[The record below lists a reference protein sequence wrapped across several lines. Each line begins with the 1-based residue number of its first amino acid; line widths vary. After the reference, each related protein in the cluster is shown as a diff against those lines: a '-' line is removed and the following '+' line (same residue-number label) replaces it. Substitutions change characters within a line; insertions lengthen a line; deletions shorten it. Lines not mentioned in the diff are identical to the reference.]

1 MDKKGILLEQKRAEL
16 QVKLTILQENI
27 NNLKNELSNEG
38 QNSNLNNIE
47 DTMTNPHLQN
57 LISLSNEYKAA
68 NELYKLKQFEKNSLE
83 NQIQAEK
90 KELEKMKKICTDL
103 VQQRTSLE
111 QENLFYQKKTK
122 ELEDKLNFQN
132 NKLFEIRNKKDILK
146 QEIDIL
152 KNEHISNTKF
162 KYDNEIIEKNKNNQ
176 REYIDGQLNT
186 NEKRIQVLQ
195 IKIDNL
201 NKEIFELESGIKD
214 ILKEN
219 EDMNY
224 YNIDIEKKILTIGES
239 SKAYNEKINILQR
252 EIDDTKDYINNSKKE
267 KKILEK
273 KLEQLAEI
281 LEKINSTN
289 VKINANLNIIKK
301 SLEKKAEFMKKEEDY
316 YSNCDKVK
324 QKIIETCKEIIFYLF
339 LRWLFLN

>member
-47 DTMTNPHLQN
+47 DPMANPHLQN

-316 YSNCDKVK
+316 YTNCDKVK
-324 QKIIETCKEIIFYLF
+324 QKIIETCKEINSYSDLI
-339 LRWLFLN
+339 

>member
-47 DTMTNPHLQN
+47 DPSSNPHLQN

-68 NELYKLKQFEKNSLE
+68 NELFKLKQFEKNSLE
-83 NQIQAEK
+83 NQIKAEK
-90 KELEKMKKICTDL
+90 QELEKMKKICTNL
-103 VQQRTSLE
+103 IQQRTSLE
-111 QENLFYQKKTK
+111 QENLFYQKKAK

-132 NKLFEIRNKKDILK
+132 NKLFEIKNRKEILK
-146 QEIDIL
+146 QEVDIL

-162 KYDNEIIEKNKNNQ
+162 KYDNEIVEKNKNNQ
-176 REYIDGQLNT
+176 REYIDEQLNT

-239 SKAYNEKINILQR
+239 SKAYNEKINIIQR
-252 EIDDTKDYINNSKKE
+252 EIDDTKDYINNSKRE
-267 KKILEK
+267 KKNLEK

-301 SLEKKAEFMKKEEDY
+301 SLEKKEEFMKKEEDY
-316 YSNCDKVK
+316 YTNCDKIK
-324 QKIIETCKEIIFYLF
+324 QKIIETCKEINSYSDL
-339 LRWLFLN
+339 L

>member
-1 MDKKGILLEQKRAEL
+1 MDKSDILLEQKRAEL

-27 NNLKNELSNEG
+27 NNLKNELSNEE
-38 QNSNLNNIE
+38 QNLNNSE
-47 DTMTNPHLQN
+47 DPVYNPQFSN
-57 LISLSNEYKAA
+57 LVSLSNEYNSA

-83 NQIQAEK
+83 NELKTQK
-90 KELEKMKKICTDL
+90 KDLEKMKKICTDL
-103 VQQRTSLE
+103 IQQKTSLE
-111 QENLFYQKKTK
+111 QENLFYQKKSK
-122 ELEDKLNFQN
+122 ELEDKLNFQKNKIFELN
-132 NKLFEIRNKKDILK
+132 NKKETLK
-146 QEIDIL
+146 QEVDLL

-162 KYDNEIIEKNKNNQ
+162 KYDNEIVEKNKNSQ
-176 REYIDGQLNT
+176 REYIDDQINT

-201 NKEIFELESGIKD
+201 NKEIFGLENDIKN

-239 SKAYNEKINILQR
+239 SKAYNEKINIIQR
-252 EIDDTKDYINNSKKE
+252 EIDDTKDYIINSKKE
-267 KKILEK
+267 KKVLEK

-281 LEKINSTN
+281 LEKINSAN
-289 VKINANLNIIKK
+289 IKINANLNIIKK

-316 YSNCDKVK
+316 YKNCDKVK
-324 QKIIETCKEIIFYLF
+324 QKIIETCKEINSYSDLI
-339 LRWLFLN
+339 

>member
-16 QVKLTILQENI
+16 QVKLAILQENI

-47 DTMTNPHLQN
+47 DPMANPHLQN

-68 NELYKLKQFEKNSLE
+68 NELYKLKQFVKNSLE

-201 NKEIFELESGIKD
+201 NKEIF
-214 ILKEN
+214 
-219 EDMNY
+219 
-224 YNIDIEKKILTIGES
+224 
-239 SKAYNEKINILQR
+239 
-252 EIDDTKDYINNSKKE
+252 
-267 KKILEK
+267 
-273 KLEQLAEI
+273 
-281 LEKINSTN
+281 
-289 VKINANLNIIKK
+289 
-301 SLEKKAEFMKKEEDY
+301 
-316 YSNCDKVK
+316 
-324 QKIIETCKEIIFYLF
+324 
-339 LRWLFLN
+339 

>member
-1 MDKKGILLEQKRAEL
+1 MDKSDILLEQKRAEL

-27 NNLKNELSNEG
+27 NNLKNELSNEE
-38 QNSNLNNIE
+38 QNLNNSE
-47 DTMTNPHLQN
+47 DPVYNSQFSN
-57 LISLSNEYKAA
+57 LVSLSNEYNSA

-83 NQIQAEK
+83 NELKTQK
-90 KELEKMKKICTDL
+90 KDLEKMKKICTDL
-103 VQQRTSLE
+103 IQQKTSLE
-111 QENLFYQKKTK
+111 QENLFYQKKSK
-122 ELEDKLNFQN
+122 ELEDKLNFQK
-132 NKLFEIRNKKDILK
+132 NKIFELSNKKETLK
-146 QEIDIL
+146 QEVDIL

-162 KYDNEIIEKNKNNQ
+162 KYDNEIVEKNKNSQ
-176 REYIDGQLNT
+176 REYIDDQINT

-201 NKEIFELESGIKD
+201 NKEIFGLENDIKN

-239 SKAYNEKINILQR
+239 SKAYNEKINIIQR
-252 EIDDTKDYINNSKKE
+252 EIDDTKDYIINSKKE
-267 KKILEK
+267 KKVLEK

-281 LEKINSTN
+281 LEKINSAN
-289 VKINANLNIIKK
+289 IKINANLNIIKK

-316 YSNCDKVK
+316 YKNCDKVK
-324 QKIIETCKEIIFYLF
+324 QKIIETCKEINSYSDLI
-339 LRWLFLN
+339 

>member
-47 DTMTNPHLQN
+47 DPTANSHLQN

-83 NQIQAEK
+83 NQIKTEK
-90 KELEKMKKICTDL
+90 QELEKMKKICTNL
-103 VQQRTSLE
+103 IQQRTSLE
-111 QENLFYQKKTK
+111 QENLFYQKKAK

-132 NKLFEIRNKKDILK
+132 NKLFEIKNRKEILK
-146 QEIDIL
+146 QEVDIL

-162 KYDNEIIEKNKNNQ
+162 KYDNEIVEKNKNNQ
-176 REYIDGQLNT
+176 REYIDEQLNT

-239 SKAYNEKINILQR
+239 SKAYNEKINIIQR
-252 EIDDTKDYINNSKKE
+252 EIDDTKDYINNSKRE
-267 KKILEK
+267 KKNLEK

-301 SLEKKAEFMKKEEDY
+301 SLEKKEEFMKKEEDY
-316 YSNCDKVK
+316 YTNCDKIK
-324 QKIIETCKEIIFYLF
+324 QKIIETCKEINSYSDL
-339 LRWLFLN
+339 L

>member
-1 MDKKGILLEQKRAEL
+1 MDKSDILLEQKRAEL

-27 NNLKNELSNEG
+27 NNLKNELSNEE
-38 QNSNLNNIE
+38 QNLNNSE
-47 DTMTNPHLQN
+47 DPVYNPQFSN
-57 LISLSNEYKAA
+57 LVSLSNEYNSA

-83 NQIQAEK
+83 NELKTQK
-90 KELEKMKKICTDL
+90 KDLEKMKKICTDL
-103 VQQRTSLE
+103 IQQKTSLE
-111 QENLFYQKKTK
+111 QENLFYQKKSK
-122 ELEDKLNFQN
+122 ELEDKLNFQKNKIFELN
-132 NKLFEIRNKKDILK
+132 NKKETLK
-146 QEIDIL
+146 QEVDIL

-162 KYDNEIIEKNKNNQ
+162 KYDNEIAEKNKNSQ
-176 REYIDGQLNT
+176 REYIDDQINT

-201 NKEIFELESGIKD
+201 NKEIFGLENDIKN

-239 SKAYNEKINILQR
+239 SKAYNEKINIIQR
-252 EIDDTKDYINNSKKE
+252 EIDDTKDYIINSKKE
-267 KKILEK
+267 KKVLEK

-281 LEKINSTN
+281 LEKINSAN
-289 VKINANLNIIKK
+289 IKINANLNIIKK

-316 YSNCDKVK
+316 YKNCDKVK
-324 QKIIETCKEIIFYLF
+324 QKIIETCKEINSYSDLI
-339 LRWLFLN
+339 

>member
-1 MDKKGILLEQKRAEL
+1 MDKNEILLEQKRAEL

-27 NNLKNELSNEG
+27 NNLKNELSNDV
-38 QNSNLNNIE
+38 QNLNLNNSE
-47 DTMTNPHLQN
+47 DPVYNPQFSN
-57 LISLSNEYKAA
+57 LMSLSNEYNSA

-83 NQIQAEK
+83 N
-90 KELEKMKKICTDL
+90 ELKTQTKDFEKMKKICTDL
-103 VQQRTSLE
+103 IQQKTSLE

-122 ELEDKLNFQN
+122 ELEDKLNFQKNKIFELN
-132 NKLFEIRNKKDILK
+132 NKKETLK
-146 QEIDIL
+146 QEVDIL

-162 KYDNEIIEKNKNNQ
+162 KYDNEIVEKNKNSQ
-176 REYIDGQLNT
+176 REYIDGQINT

-201 NKEIFELESGIKD
+201 NKEIFGLENDIKK

-239 SKAYNEKINILQR
+239 SKAYNEKINIIQR
-252 EIDDTKDYINNSKKE
+252 EIDDTKDYISNSKKE
-267 KKILEK
+267 KKVFEK

-281 LEKINSTN
+281 LEKINSAN

-316 YSNCDKVK
+316 YKNCDKVK
-324 QKIIETCKEIIFYLF
+324 QKIIETCKEINIF
-339 LRWLFLN
+339 

>member
-47 DTMTNPHLQN
+47 DPMANPHLQN

-267 KKILEK
+267 KKMLEK

-324 QKIIETCKEIIFYLF
+324 QKIIETCKEINSYSDLI
-339 LRWLFLN
+339 

>member
-1 MDKKGILLEQKRAEL
+1 MDKNEILLEQKRAEL

-27 NNLKNELSNEG
+27 NNLKNELSNDV
-38 QNSNLNNIE
+38 QNINLNNSE
-47 DTMTNPHLQN
+47 DPVYNPQFSN
-57 LISLSNEYKAA
+57 LISLSNEYNSA

-83 NQIQAEK
+83 NELKTQK
-90 KELEKMKKICTDL
+90 KDLEKMKKICTDL
-103 VQQRTSLE
+103 IQQKTSLE

-122 ELEDKLNFQN
+122 ELEDKLNFQKNKIFELN
-132 NKLFEIRNKKDILK
+132 NKKETLKK
-146 QEIDIL
+146 EVDIL

-162 KYDNEIIEKNKNNQ
+162 KYDNEIVEKNKNSQ
-176 REYIDGQLNT
+176 REYIDGQINT

-201 NKEIFELESGIKD
+201 NKEIFGLENDIKN

-239 SKAYNEKINILQR
+239 SKAYNEKINIIQR
-252 EIDDTKDYINNSKKE
+252 EIDDTKDYISNSKKE
-267 KKILEK
+267 KKGLEK

-281 LEKINSTN
+281 LEKINSAN

-316 YSNCDKVK
+316 YKNCDKVK
-324 QKIIETCKEIIFYLF
+324 QKIIETCKEINSYSDLI
-339 LRWLFLN
+339 

>member
-1 MDKKGILLEQKRAEL
+1 MDKNEILLEQKRAEL

-27 NNLKNELSNEG
+27 NNLKNELSNDV
-38 QNSNLNNIE
+38 QNINLNNSE
-47 DTMTNPHLQN
+47 DPVYNPQFSN
-57 LISLSNEYKAA
+57 LISLSNEYNSA

-83 NQIQAEK
+83 NELKTQK
-90 KELEKMKKICTDL
+90 KDLEKMKKICTDL
-103 VQQRTSLE
+103 IQQKTSLE

-122 ELEDKLNFQN
+122 ELEDKLSFQKNKIFELN
-132 NKLFEIRNKKDILK
+132 NKKETLK
-146 QEIDIL
+146 QEVDIL

-162 KYDNEIIEKNKNNQ
+162 KYDNEIVEKNKNSQ
-176 REYIDGQLNT
+176 REYIDGQINT

-201 NKEIFELESGIKD
+201 NKEIFGLENDIKN

-239 SKAYNEKINILQR
+239 SKAYNEKINIIQR
-252 EIDDTKDYINNSKKE
+252 EIDDTKDYISNSKKE
-267 KKILEK
+267 KKVLEK

-281 LEKINSTN
+281 LEKINSAN
-289 VKINANLNIIKK
+289 IKINANLNIIKK

-316 YSNCDKVK
+316 YKNCDKVK
-324 QKIIETCKEIIFYLF
+324 QKIIETCKEINSYSDLI
-339 LRWLFLN
+339 

>member
-1 MDKKGILLEQKRAEL
+1 MDKKGILLEQKRAAL

-47 DTMTNPHLQN
+47 DPSSNPHLQN

-68 NELYKLKQFEKNSLE
+68 NELFKLKQFEKNSLE
-83 NQIQAEK
+83 NQIKAEK
-90 KELEKMKKICTDL
+90 QELEKMKKICTNL
-103 VQQRTSLE
+103 IQQRTSLE
-111 QENLFYQKKTK
+111 QENLFYQKKAK

-146 QEIDIL
+146 QEVDIL

-162 KYDNEIIEKNKNNQ
+162 KYDNEIVEKNKNNQ
-176 REYIDGQLNT
+176 REYIDEQLNT

-252 EIDDTKDYINNSKKE
+252 EIDDTKDYINNSKRE
-267 KKILEK
+267 KKNLEK

-289 VKINANLNIIKK
+289 VKINANLNII
-301 SLEKKAEFMKKEEDY
+301 
-316 YSNCDKVK
+316 
-324 QKIIETCKEIIFYLF
+324 
-339 LRWLFLN
+339 

>member
-47 DTMTNPHLQN
+47 DPMANPHLQN

-267 KKILEK
+267 KKMLEK

-316 YSNCDKVK
+316 YANCDKVK
-324 QKIIETCKEIIFYLF
+324 QKIIETCKEINSYSDLI
-339 LRWLFLN
+339 

>member
-1 MDKKGILLEQKRAEL
+1 MDKSDILLEQKRAEL

-27 NNLKNELSNEG
+27 NNLKNELSNEE
-38 QNSNLNNIE
+38 QNLNNSE
-47 DTMTNPHLQN
+47 DPVYNPQFSN
-57 LISLSNEYKAA
+57 LVSLSNEYNSA

-83 NQIQAEK
+83 NELKTQK
-90 KELEKMKKICTDL
+90 KDLEKMKKICTDL
-103 VQQRTSLE
+103 IQQKTSLE
-111 QENLFYQKKTK
+111 QENLFYQKKSK
-122 ELEDKLNFQN
+122 ELEDKLNFQKNKIFELN
-132 NKLFEIRNKKDILK
+132 NKKETLK
-146 QEIDIL
+146 QEVDIL

-162 KYDNEIIEKNKNNQ
+162 KYDNEIVEKNKNSQ
-176 REYIDGQLNT
+176 REYIDDQINT

-201 NKEIFELESGIKD
+201 NKEIFGLENDIKN

-239 SKAYNEKINILQR
+239 SKAYNEKINIIQR
-252 EIDDTKDYINNSKKE
+252 EIDDTKDYIINSKKE
-267 KKILEK
+267 KKVLEK

-281 LEKINSTN
+281 LEKINSAN
-289 VKINANLNIIKK
+289 IKINANLNIIKK

-316 YSNCDKVK
+316 YKNCDKVK
-324 QKIIETCKEIIFYLF
+324 QKIIETCKEINSYSDLI
-339 LRWLFLN
+339 

>member
-1 MDKKGILLEQKRAEL
+1 MDKSDILLEQKRAEL

-27 NNLKNELSNEG
+27 NNLKNELSSEE
-38 QNSNLNNIE
+38 QNLNNSE
-47 DTMTNPHLQN
+47 DPVYNPQFSN
-57 LISLSNEYKAA
+57 LVSLTNEYNSA

-83 NQIQAEK
+83 NELKTQK
-90 KELEKMKKICTDL
+90 KDLEKMKKICTDL
-103 VQQRTSLE
+103 IQQKTSLE
-111 QENLFYQKKTK
+111 QENLFYQKKSK
-122 ELEDKLNFQN
+122 ELEDKLNFQKNKIFELN
-132 NKLFEIRNKKDILK
+132 NKKETLK
-146 QEIDIL
+146 QEVDIL

-162 KYDNEIIEKNKNNQ
+162 KYDNEIAEKNKNSQ
-176 REYIDGQLNT
+176 REYIDDQINT

-201 NKEIFELESGIKD
+201 NKEIFGLENDIKN

-239 SKAYNEKINILQR
+239 SKAYNEKINIIQR
-252 EIDDTKDYINNSKKE
+252 EIDDTKDYIINSKKE
-267 KKILEK
+267 KKVLEK

-281 LEKINSTN
+281 LEKINSAN
-289 VKINANLNIIKK
+289 IKINANLNIIKK

-316 YSNCDKVK
+316 YKNCDKVK
-324 QKIIETCKEIIFYLF
+324 QKIIETCKEINSYSDLI
-339 LRWLFLN
+339 

>member
-1 MDKKGILLEQKRAEL
+1 MDKNEILLEQKRAEL

-27 NNLKNELSNEG
+27 NNLKNELSNDV
-38 QNSNLNNIE
+38 QNLNLNNSE
-47 DTMTNPHLQN
+47 DPVYNPQFSN
-57 LISLSNEYKAA
+57 LMSLSNEYNSA

-83 NQIQAEK
+83 NELKTQK
-90 KELEKMKKICTDL
+90 KDLEKMKKICTDL
-103 VQQRTSLE
+103 IQQKTSLE

-122 ELEDKLNFQN
+122 ELEDKLNFQKNKIFELN
-132 NKLFEIRNKKDILK
+132 NKKETLK
-146 QEIDIL
+146 QEVDIL

-162 KYDNEIIEKNKNNQ
+162 KYDNEIVEKNKNSQ
-176 REYIDGQLNT
+176 REYIDGQINT

-201 NKEIFELESGIKD
+201 NKEIFGLENDIKK

-239 SKAYNEKINILQR
+239 SKAYNEKINIIQR
-252 EIDDTKDYINNSKKE
+252 EIDDTKDYISNSKKE
-267 KKILEK
+267 KKVLEK

-281 LEKINSTN
+281 LEKINSAN

-316 YSNCDKVK
+316 YKNCDKVK
-324 QKIIETCKEIIFYLF
+324 QKIIETCKEINSYSDLI
-339 LRWLFLN
+339 

>member
-27 NNLKNELSNEG
+27 NILKNELSNEG
-38 QNSNLNNIE
+38 QNSNLSNIE
-47 DTMTNPHLQN
+47 EPTSNHHLQN

-83 NQIQAEK
+83 NQIKAEK
-90 KELEKMKKICTDL
+90 QELEKMKKICTNL
-103 VQQRTSLE
+103 IQQRTSLE
-111 QENLFYQKKTK
+111 QENLFYQKKAK

-132 NKLFEIRNKKDILK
+132 NKLLEIKNRKEILK
-146 QEIDIL
+146 QEVDIL

-162 KYDNEIIEKNKNNQ
+162 KYDNEIVEKNKNNQ
-176 REYIDGQLNT
+176 REYIDEQLNT

-224 YNIDIEKKILTIGES
+224 HNIDIEKKILTIGES
-239 SKAYNEKINILQR
+239 SKAYNEKINIIQR
-252 EIDDTKDYINNSKKE
+252 EIDDTKDYINNSKRE
-267 KKILEK
+267 KKNLEK

-301 SLEKKAEFMKKEEDY
+301 SLEKKEEFMKKEEDY
-316 YSNCDKVK
+316 YTNCDKIK
-324 QKIIETCKEIIFYLF
+324 QKIIETCKEINSYSDL
-339 LRWLFLN
+339 L

>member
-47 DTMTNPHLQN
+47 DPSSNPHLQN

-83 NQIQAEK
+83 NQIKAEK
-90 KELEKMKKICTDL
+90 QELEKMKKICTNL
-103 VQQRTSLE
+103 IQQRTSLE
-111 QENLFYQKKTK
+111 QENLFYQKKAK

-132 NKLFEIRNKKDILK
+132 NKLFEIKNRKEILK
-146 QEIDIL
+146 QEVDIL
-152 KNEHISNTKF
+152 KNEHITNTKF
-162 KYDNEIIEKNKNNQ
+162 KYDNEIVEKNKNNQ
-176 REYIDGQLNT
+176 REYIDEQLNT

-239 SKAYNEKINILQR
+239 SKSYNEKINIIQR
-252 EIDDTKDYINNSKKE
+252 EIDDTKDYINNSKRE
-267 KKILEK
+267 KKNLEK

-301 SLEKKAEFMKKEEDY
+301 SLEKKEEFMKKEEDY
-316 YSNCDKVK
+316 YTNCDKIK
-324 QKIIETCKEIIFYLF
+324 QKIIETCKEINSYSDL
-339 LRWLFLN
+339 L

>member
-47 DTMTNPHLQN
+47 DPSSNPHLQN

-83 NQIQAEK
+83 NQIKAEK
-90 KELEKMKKICTDL
+90 QELEKMKKICTNL
-103 VQQRTSLE
+103 IQQRTSLE
-111 QENLFYQKKTK
+111 QENLFYQKKAK

-132 NKLFEIRNKKDILK
+132 NKLFEIKNRKEILK
-146 QEIDIL
+146 QEVDIL

-162 KYDNEIIEKNKNNQ
+162 KYDNEIVEKNKNNQ
-176 REYIDGQLNT
+176 REYIDEQLNT

-224 YNIDIEKKILTIGES
+224 HNIDIEKKILTIGES
-239 SKAYNEKINILQR
+239 SKSYNEKINIIQR
-252 EIDDTKDYINNSKKE
+252 EIDDTKDYINNSKRE
-267 KKILEK
+267 KKNLEK

-301 SLEKKAEFMKKEEDY
+301 SLEKKEEFMKKEEDY
-316 YSNCDKVK
+316 YTNCDKIK
-324 QKIIETCKEIIFYLF
+324 QKIIETCKEINSYSDL
-339 LRWLFLN
+339 L

>member
-47 DTMTNPHLQN
+47 DPMANPHLQN

-224 YNIDIEKKILTIGES
+224 YNIDIEKKIITIGES

-324 QKIIETCKEIIFYLF
+324 QKIIETCKEINSYSDLI
-339 LRWLFLN
+339 

>member
-1 MDKKGILLEQKRAEL
+1 M
-16 QVKLTILQENI
+16 
-27 NNLKNELSNEG
+27 KNELSNEG

-47 DTMTNPHLQN
+47 DPTANSHLQN

-83 NQIQAEK
+83 NQIKAEK
-90 KELEKMKKICTDL
+90 QELEKMKKICTNL
-103 VQQRTSLE
+103 IQQRTSLE
-111 QENLFYQKKTK
+111 QENLFYQKKAK

-132 NKLFEIRNKKDILK
+132 NKLFEIKNRKEILK
-146 QEIDIL
+146 QEVDIL

-162 KYDNEIIEKNKNNQ
+162 KYDNEIVEKNKNNQ
-176 REYIDGQLNT
+176 REYIDEQLNT

-239 SKAYNEKINILQR
+239 YKAYNEKINIIQR
-252 EIDDTKDYINNSKKE
+252 EIDDTKDYINNSKRE
-267 KKILEK
+267 KKNLEK

-301 SLEKKAEFMKKEEDY
+301 SLEKKEEFMKKEEDY
-316 YSNCDKVK
+316 YTNCDKIK
-324 QKIIETCKEIIFYLF
+324 QKIIETCKEINSYSDLI
-339 LRWLFLN
+339 

>member
-47 DTMTNPHLQN
+47 DPSSNPHLQN

-83 NQIQAEK
+83 NQIKAEK
-90 KELEKMKKICTDL
+90 QELEKMKKICTNL
-103 VQQRTSLE
+103 IQQRTSLE
-111 QENLFYQKKTK
+111 QENLFYQKKAK

-132 NKLFEIRNKKDILK
+132 NKLFEIKNRKEILK
-146 QEIDIL
+146 QEVDIL
-152 KNEHISNTKF
+152 KNEHITNTKF
-162 KYDNEIIEKNKNNQ
+162 KYDNEIVEKNKNNQ
-176 REYIDGQLNT
+176 REYIDEQLNT

-224 YNIDIEKKILTIGES
+224 YNIDIEKKILNIGES

-324 QKIIETCKEIIFYLF
+324 QKIIETCKEINSYSDLI
-339 LRWLFLN
+339 